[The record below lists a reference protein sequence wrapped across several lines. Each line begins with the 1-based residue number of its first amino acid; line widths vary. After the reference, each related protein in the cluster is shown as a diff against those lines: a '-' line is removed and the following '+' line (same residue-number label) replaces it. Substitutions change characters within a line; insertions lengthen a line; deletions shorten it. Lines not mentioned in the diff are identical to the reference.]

1 MGIKKAEAMLTR
13 TAAVATGPNSTVL
26 MRMNKNE
33 APQRD
38 ASSKKSRAQGL
49 LWAVELALVNEGL
62 QKIEK
67 KNLPRGGSAAAP
79 GRGQR
84 AFA

>member
-1 MGIKKAEAMLTR
+1 MGIKKTDAMLTR

-38 ASSKKSRAQGL
+38 ASSKKSKAQGL
-49 LWAVELALVNEGL
+49 PWAGALALVNEGL
-62 QKIEK
+62 QKYLK
-67 KNLPRGGSAAAP
+67 KG
-79 GRGQR
+79 
-84 AFA
+84 